1 LPPSYPFNSDP
12 LITYIFIAAELAQR
26 DSVGLNTLS
35 EGPIDHCPQDSIR
48 HIMSCAILGSPH
60 QMLKLGDIRKA
71 MRIRFEQFVLVHDWW
86 PVSVF
91 IFVLA
96 SGFEV
101 L

>member
-1 LPPSYPFNSDP
+1 M
-12 LITYIFIAAELAQR
+12 FIAAELVHR

-48 HIMSCAILGSPH
+48 HIISCAILGSPH
-60 QMLKLGDIRKA
+60 QMLKLGEIQKA
-71 MRIRFEQFVLVHDWW
+71 IRIRFEQFVMVNDWW

-91 IFVLA
+91 IFVLP
-96 SGFEV
+96 SGFEM